1 MQLRGWRRAL
11 AVCVAAAFLTLPLGE
26 DAQAVALLATALVS
40 APAIL
45 RAVATYRPRHRSPW
59 FGMAACI
66 GLFLLAAIVR
76 EVELALAGG
85 VEHYPS
91 VADILDA
98 LGYGAAILS
107 VQRLASLRS
116 NRRDPTNL
124 LDAVIVV
131 GGVGVVVWVLLLVP
145 YLGDDS
151 FPLAARLVD
160 LGFSLLSLTLA
171 VATARMAIG
180 PGARN
185 RSYYMLAAAVFSAFA
200 ADLFVSLEKATHD
213 PVLGQGTMPLLFAGL
228 GFAGLAAAALDRSMV
243 DLTTETT
250 VPVGRMTNWRLALM
264 TAAVLVPPAVLLVDA
279 PLGELSTGVVVG
291 AWLVLSALMMVRVAG
306 LVRARERAGHV
317 EAVLRRA
324 AASLVSATDT
334 SEMHTSAMAAMR
346 ELVGSSAPV
355 VSTSVVV
362 RNDGGWSLVADADG
376 GSAWLDPEAL
386 DRVLPSAASGPTVLA
401 DTGAGPP
408 GTEVVVAPLVSKGQ
422 LRGALVLVVAAS
434 LDQLVV
440 DALEALAADVS
451 LALETAT
458 LTADL
463 HRRRSERRFRALI
476 ENSSDIVIVVDDGR
490 VSFVSPAAER
500 LLGHG
505 HLVEEAPDLI
515 ALLYPDD
522 RPALLQL
529 VDETRRTGAPAGPIE
544 LRLFDAKGDPRW
556 FEATVAELQGDRDVA
571 GTVFNAREISDR
583 VAAREELE
591 RSEARFRSLAQHSS
605 DIVAVLDEV
614 GSVTYMSP
622 SSAHVLGYEPEEL
635 LGGGL
640 QQVVHEDDRTVLG
653 GQLPMLATSGRT
665 SRTTELRVTAA
676 DGAEKTLELTVT
688 DLRDEPSVVGIVL
701 NAHDITDRKALERD
715 LRHRTLHDDL
725 TGISNRVLFRERVE
739 HALSR
744 RSDNGTT
751 SAICF
756 VDLDDFKTVND
767 GLGHDVGDE
776 VLCIVAHRLTS
787 FVRAGDTAARLG
799 GDEFALLLER
809 TDHESALEVAHR
821 LLAALREPVDI
832 AGRTIVIGASI
843 GVAFADDSVSTTE
856 VVLRNA
862 DVAMYHAKRGGKGAV
877 HVFDEAMYLSAFE
890 RLELKGDL
898 ENALGRD
905 ELRLEYQPLIALSS
919 STIVGFEAL
928 LRWHHPHRG
937 RVSPAA
943 FIPIA
948 EQTGAIVPIGAW
960 VLREALAQLRRWQA
974 RPGGAA
980 LSMNVNLSPRQLVD
994 PDIVD
999 EVREALRTTG
1009 VAPSSVTLE
1018 LTEGIP
1024 LDAGPSREH
1033 LLELR
1038 GLGVGIA
1045 ADDFGAGFA
1054 SYAALQQLPFTSV
1067 KVDRTLIEGLDQ
1079 DDTGKARAQVRSI
1092 ISMAHAT
1099 GLHAVAE
1106 GIERPGQ
1113 RSALVELGCDLG
1125 QGYLLGSPATAE
1137 AAESVLDASRADAL
1151 AGRR

>member
-11 AVCVAAAFLTLPLGE
+11 AVSVAAAFLALPLGE
-26 DAQAVALLATALVS
+26 DAQALALLAMALVA

-45 RAVATYRPRHRSPW
+45 RAVATYRPQHRSPW
-59 FGMAACI
+59 FGMAAAI
-66 GLFLLAAIVR
+66 ALFLAGAIVH

-85 VEHYPS
+85 VEHSPS
-91 VADILDA
+91 LGDVIDA

-107 VQRLASLRS
+107 VHRLARLRS

-131 GGVGVVVWVLLLVP
+131 GGVGVVVWVVLLVP
-145 YLGDDS
+145 YLRDDS
-151 FPLAARLVD
+151 FPLGARIVD

-171 VATARMAIG
+171 VATARIAIG

-185 RSYYMLAAAVFSAFA
+185 RSYYMLAGAVFSAFA
-200 ADLFVSLEKATHD
+200 VDLWVSLDRATHE
-213 PVLGQGTMPLLFAGL
+213 PVWGQGTLPLLFPAL

-250 VPVGRMTNWRLALM
+250 VPVGRMTNRRLALM

-279 PLGELSTGVVVG
+279 PLGELSTAVVIVS
-291 AWLVLSALMMVRVAG
+291 WLVLSTLMMVRVAG

-346 ELVGSSAPV
+346 ELAGSSTPV

-362 RNDGGWSLVADADG
+362 RNDGGWVIVADADG
-376 GSAWLDPEAL
+376 GSAWLDPEEL
-386 DRVLPSAASGPTVLA
+386 DRVLGDGVTQPVVLA
-401 DTGAGPP
+401 DGHSGRAG
-408 GTEVVVAPLVSKGQ
+408 TKVVVAPLVSKGQ
-422 LRGALVLVVAAS
+422 LRGALVLVVNAS

-440 DALEALAADVS
+440 DAFEALAADVS

-476 ENSSDIVIVVDDGR
+476 ENSSDIVIVVDNGR

-505 HLVEEAPDLI
+505 DLVTESPDLI

-522 RPALLQL
+522 RPALLEL
-529 VDETRRTGAPAGPIE
+529 VDEARRTGDPAGPIE
-544 LRLFDAKGDPRW
+544 LRLFDAAGQPRW
-556 FEATVAELQGDRDVA
+556 FEATVAELRGDAEVA
-571 GTVFNAREISDR
+571 GTVFNAREITDR

-605 DIVAVLDEV
+605 DIVAVLDDS
-614 GSVTYMSP
+614 GSVSYISP
-622 SSAHVLGYEPEEL
+622 SSAHVLGYPPEDL
-635 LGGGL
+635 LGDGL
-640 QQVVHEDDRTVLG
+640 QSVVHEDDRSVLG
-653 GQLPMLATSGRT
+653 GQLPMLASSGRS

-676 DGAEKTLELTVT
+676 DGGEKTLELTVT

-725 TGISNRVLFRERVE
+725 TGIGNRVLFRERVE

-751 SAICF
+751 SAVCF

-776 VLCIVAHRLTS
+776 VLSIVAHRLTN
-787 FVRAGDTAARLG
+787 FLRAGDTAARLG

-809 TDHESALEVAHR
+809 TDHETALEITDRV
-821 LLAALREPVDI
+821 LVALRDPVEI

-862 DVAMYHAKRGGKGAV
+862 DVAMYHAKRGGKGTV

-905 ELRLEYQPLIALSS
+905 ELHLEYQPLISLAS

-928 LRWHHPHRG
+928 LRWHHPLRG

-948 EQTGAIVPIGAW
+948 EQTGAIVPIGGW
-960 VLREALAQLRRWQA
+960 VLREALAQLRRWQD
-974 RPGGAA
+974 RPGGAG
-980 LSMNVNLSPRQLVD
+980 LGMNVNLSPRQLVE
-994 PDIVD
+994 PGIVD
-999 EVREALRTTG
+999 DVRDALRTTG
-1009 VAPSSVTLE
+1009 VDATSVTLE

-1024 LDAGPSREH
+1024 LDSGPSREH

-1038 GLGVGIA
+1038 ALGVGIA

-1113 RSALVELGCDLG
+1113 RSILVELGCDLG
-1125 QGYLLGSPATAE
+1125 QGYLLGSPAPAD
-1137 AAESVLDASRADAL
+1137 AMESVLDASRADAL
-1151 AGRR
+1151 AGRS

>member
-1 MQLRGWRRAL
+1 VQLRGWRRA
-11 AVCVAAAFLTLPLGE
+11 VIAAAATAFVAMPLGE
-26 DAQAVALLATALVS
+26 DAQALALLVTALV
-40 APAIL
+40 AVPAIL
-45 RAVATYRPRHRSPW
+45 RAVALLRPQHRSPW
-59 FGMAACI
+59 QGFATTIC
-66 GLFLLAAIVR
+66 LFVLAAIVR
-76 EVELALAGG
+76 EVELALADG
-85 VEHYPS
+85 EAHYPS
-91 VADILDA
+91 FADFIDA
-98 LGYGAAILS
+98 LGYGVAILS
-107 VQRLASLRS
+107 VRRLGSLRS

-124 LDAVIVV
+124 VDAIIVV

-145 YLGDDS
+145 YLRDDA

-160 LGFSLLSLTLA
+160 LGFSVLSLTLG
-171 VATARMAIG
+171 VATARIAIG

-185 RSYYMLAAAVFSAFA
+185 RSYYLLALAVFSAFA
-200 ADLFVSLEKATHD
+200 ADLFVSLTQAAHEPVFGEAVLPLVL
-213 PVLGQGTMPLLFAGL
+213 PVLGFAS
-228 GFAGLAAAALDRSMV
+228 LAAAALEPSMV
-243 DLTTETT
+243 DLTTEST
-250 VPVGRMTNWRLALM
+250 VPVGRMTGRRLALM
-264 TAAVLVPPAVLLVDA
+264 TCAVLVPPLVLLVDS
-279 PLGELSTGVVVG
+279 PVGEFSSAVVV
-291 AWLVLSALMMVRVAG
+291 ASWLVLSALMMVRVAG

-334 SEMHTSAMAAMR
+334 GEMHSAAMAAMR
-346 ELVGSSAPV
+346 ELVGS
-355 VSTSVVV
+355 TVVV
-362 RNDGGWSLVADADG
+362 RSTTVLVRGDDGWSMAADDGGR
-376 GSAWLDPEAL
+376 AWLDGAEL
-386 DRVLPSAASGPTVLA
+386 DRVLPSVVTEPVVLMPDGPTGS
-401 DTGAGPP
+401 T
-408 GTEVVVAPLVSKGQ
+408 VVVAPLVSKNQ
-422 LRGALVLVVAAS
+422 LRGALTLVLAGP

-476 ENSSDIVIVVDDGR
+476 ENSTDIVIVVDNGH

-500 LLGHG
+500 LLGHAD
-505 HLVEEAPDLI
+505 LATETPDLV

-522 RPALLQL
+522 RPGLLQL
-529 VDETRRTGAPAGPIE
+529 VDDTRRTGEPAGPLE
-544 LRLFDAKGDPRW
+544 LRLFDATGQPRW
-556 FEATVAELQGDRDVA
+556 FEATVSELRGEADVA
-571 GTVFNAREISDR
+571 GTVFNAREITDR

-605 DIVAVLDEV
+605 DIVAVLGDD
-614 GSVTYMSP
+614 GSVSYMSP
-622 SSAHVLGYEPEEL
+622 SSEHVIGYPAEVL
-635 LGGGL
+635 LGEGL
-640 QQVVHEDDRTVLG
+640 ERVVHEEDRAVLN
-653 GQLPMLATSGRT
+653 GQLPMLAASGRST
-665 SRTTELRVTAA
+665 RTTELRVICA
-676 DGAEKTLELTVT
+676 DGVEKTLELTVT
-688 DLRDEPSVVGIVL
+688 DLRDEPSVGGIVL
-701 NAHDITDRKALERD
+701 NAHDVTDRKALERD

-725 TGISNRVLFRERVE
+725 TGIGNRVLFRERVE
-739 HALSR
+739 HALTR
-744 RSDNGTT
+744 RTDQGST

-776 VLCIVAHRLTS
+776 LLCIVAHRLTS
-787 FVRAGDTAARLG
+787 FLRAGDTAARLG
-799 GDEFALLLER
+799 GDEFALLLEGI
-809 TDHESALEVAHR
+809 DHEGALEITDRV
-821 LLAALREPVDI
+821 LAALREPVDI
-832 AGRTIVIGASI
+832 EGRTIVVGASI
-843 GVAFADDSVSTTE
+843 GVAFADTSVATTE

-862 DVAMYHAKRGGKGAV
+862 DVAMYHAKRGGKGTV

-898 ENALGRD
+898 ANAVGRD
-905 ELRLEYQPLIALSS
+905 EMRLEYQPLILLAS

-960 VLREALAQLRRWQA
+960 VLREAFHQLRRWQERA
-974 RPGGAA
+974 GGAG
-980 LSMNVNLSPRQLVD
+980 LTMNVNLSPRQLSE
-994 PDIVD
+994 PTIVD
-999 EVREALRTTG
+999 DVRDALDAASLDPAT
-1009 VAPSSVTLE
+1009 VTLE

-1024 LDAGPSREH
+1024 LEAGPSREN

-1079 DDTGKARAQVRSI
+1079 DVTGKAKAQVRSI

-1113 RSALVELGCDLG
+1113 RSALIELGCDLG
-1125 QGYLLGSPATAE
+1125 QGYLLGSPAPAE
-1137 AAESVLDASRADAL
+1137 AMESVLDASRADAL